1 MAITYTIDEVFDG
14 KRTITSPD
22 PDNEGQTIDTEA
34 DVSDVIVTFTSDS
47 PALTHTRN
55 VNVCYEAD
63 GTTYD
68 AAATIV
74 RVEEVAAGVA
84 HKVSVGVI
92 TASA

>member
-14 KRTITSPD
+14 KRTITMPD
-22 PDNEGQTIDTEA
+22 PDNEGQTIDTES
-34 DVSDVIVTFTSDS
+34 DVRDVIVTFTSDS

-84 HKVSVGVI
+84 NKVALGVI
-92 TASA
+92 AVPA